1 MAFVLQFIGSLV
13 ALAAVVGLIAW
24 LGSPRE
30 VGPLDA
36 ARARALLAEEFPNAQ
51 IGPIWIAADGLSA
64 IARAGGEA
72 LIIYRAGDGHVIRAA
87 PWSSVA
93 AARLRNGRAVLRLD
107 DVSAPRVG
115 FATGDAPWPPQELA
129 A

>member
-36 ARARALLAEEFPNAQ
+36 ARARALLAEEFPDAAVAA
-51 IGPIWIAADGLSA
+51 IWVAADGLSA
-64 IARAGGEA
+64 IARTGDQA
-72 LIIYRAGDGHVIRAA
+72 LMVYRAGDGHVIRAA
-87 PWSSVA
+87 PWSSIA
-93 AARLRNGRAVLRLD
+93 AATIRNGRAMLRLD
-107 DVSAPRVG
+107 DVSAPRAA
-115 FATGDAPWPPQELA
+115 FAIGDAPWPPQALSA
-129 A
+129 